1 MLTALTAAIHAF
13 GGSHNAGFASP
24 SFPDDGSDHCQV
36 SRSITRRRLEIMNLD
51 FEIIIGR
58 EKNELFGVSDDM
70 FLKV

>member
-1 MLTALTAAIHAF
+1 MLTALTAAFHAF

-24 SFPDDGSDHCQV
+24 SFPDDGSDHRQV
-36 SRSITRRRLEIMNLD
+36 SRWIIRRLEIINLD

>member
-1 MLTALTAAIHAF
+1 MMEQILARCLV
-13 GGSHNAGFASP
+13 
-24 SFPDDGSDHCQV
+24 QL
-36 SRSITRRRLEIMNLD
+36 LEGDSEIVNLD